1 MSKEIRKILVDFRSG
16 NATKENV
23 INAVL
28 SNNTTGAFRLVQKIA
43 PKIYRDLMAAKGLK
57 NYQNNTGTKLTEIKG
72 LGPKTAELLKTL
84 GIADIESLAT
94 ANEMYL
100 QIKLDAAGFKTNTA
114 EWLINAANNF

>member
-16 NATKENV
+16 KDTKENV

-28 SNNTTGAFRLVQKIA
+28 KNNTTGAFRLVQKFA

-57 NYQNNTGTKLTEIKG
+57 NYQTNTGTKLTDIKG
-72 LGPKTAELLKTL
+72 LGPKTSELLKTL
-84 GIADIESLAT
+84 GIADVESLAT
-94 ANEMYL
+94 ADEVDL
-100 QIKLDAAGFKTNTA
+100 QIQLDAAGFKTNTA